1 MRYLFLFCLFLLLQS
16 SALQAQDLRWVKH
29 RTNTLCGPQMN
40 GRGYY
45 KDGRNKAAGYLA
57 RQFQELGL
65 TGLTP
70 DSSYYQNFT
79 FPVNTFPGQMY
90 VKIGK
95 QELTPGENYLID
107 ARSNGSN
114 GNNLRLTTVDFSK
127 QRVYAKIDSL
137 PQLLS
142 LVTPKHSGATLLLNL
157 DTICKKLDI
166 PQRELLSR
174 LHKGAYLIPQ
184 KNKLI
189 WTVATDTISATVF
202 YIADTALPK
211 KTKKLSYAAD
221 QKFLPQAPSKN
232 VMGYVPGT
240 ERPDSFIVFT
250 AHYDH
255 LGRMGHE
262 AVFPGASDNASGTAM
277 LLLLAN
283 YYAKNPQRY
292 SIVFIAFAGEE
303 AGLIGSRYFVN
314 HPQMPLENIRFLTN
328 IDIMGDATEG
338 ITVVNATKHP
348 KEFALLRSIN
358 EKEGLLPEVRERG
371 EAANSD
377 HYFFSK
383 EGVPAF
389 FFYSNSGPGFY
400 HDVYDKPGT
409 ISLNNFMQVSKLI
422 GAFAAR
428 LMGQPATSV
437 VEKAGE

>member
-1 MRYLFLFCLFLLLQS
+1 MRFLSIFCLFLFLQS
-16 SALQAQDLRWVKH
+16 SALQGQDIRWVKH
-29 RTNTLCGPQMN
+29 RINTLCGPQMN

-45 KDGRNKAAGYLA
+45 KDGRNKAAGYIS
-57 RQFQELGL
+57 RQFQEAGL
-65 TGLTP
+65 QGLTP
-70 DSSYYQNFT
+70 DSSFYQNFS
-79 FPVNTFPGQMY
+79 FPVNTFPGQML

-95 QELTPGENYLID
+95 KELTPGESYLID
-107 ARSNGSN
+107 ARSKGGG
-114 GNNLRLTTVDFSK
+114 GNNLHLSTVDFAK
-127 QRVYAKIDSL
+127 HRVYSKIDSL
-137 PQLLS
+137 PQLLQM
-142 LVTPKHSGATLLLNL
+142 VTPRHSGATLLLNL
-157 DTICKKLDI
+157 DTICKKLNI
-166 PQRELLSR
+166 PQRDLLAK
-174 LHKGAYLIPQ
+174 LYQGAYLIPQ

-211 KTKKLSYAAD
+211 KTKKLSYAAG
-221 QKFLPQAPSKN
+221 QKFLTQAPSKN

-314 HPQMPLENIRFLTN
+314 HPQIPLDHIRFLTN

-348 KEFALLRSIN
+348 KEFSLLQSIN
-358 EKEGLLPEVRERG
+358 EKEGYLPEVRERG

-377 HYFFSK
+377 HYFFS
-383 EGVPAF
+383 EAGVPAF
-389 FFYSNSGPGFY
+389 FLYSNSGPGFY

-409 ISLNNFMQVSKLI
+409 ISLNNFMKVSELI
-422 GAFAAR
+422 R
-428 LMGQPATSV
+428 LFVTRLTGPPTPAKGN
-437 VEKAGE
+437 E

>member
-1 MRYLFLFCLFLLLQS
+1 MRFLSIFCLFLFLQS
-16 SALQAQDLRWVKH
+16 SALQGQDIRWVKH
-29 RTNTLCGPQMN
+29 RINTLCGPQMN

-45 KDGRNKAAGYLA
+45 KDGRNKAAGYIS
-57 RQFQELGL
+57 RQFQEAGL
-65 TGLTP
+65 QGLTP
-70 DSSYYQNFT
+70 DSSFYQNFS
-79 FPVNTFPGQMY
+79 FPVNTFPGQML

-95 QELTPGENYLID
+95 KELTPGESYLID
-107 ARSNGSN
+107 ARSKGGG
-114 GNNLRLTTVDFSK
+114 GNNLHLSTVDFAK
-127 QRVYAKIDSL
+127 HRVYSKIDSL
-137 PQLLS
+137 PQLLQM
-142 LVTPKHSGATLLLNL
+142 VTPRHSGATLLLNL
-157 DTICKKLDI
+157 DTICKKLNI
-166 PQRELLSR
+166 PQRDLLAK
-174 LHKGAYLIPQ
+174 LYQGAYLIPQ

-211 KTKKLSYAAD
+211 KTKKLSYAAG
-221 QKFLPQAPSKN
+221 QKFLTQAPSKN

-314 HPQMPLENIRFLTN
+314 HPQIPLDHIRFLTN

-348 KEFALLRSIN
+348 KEFSLLQSIN
-358 EKEGLLPEVRERG
+358 EKEGYLPEVRERG

-377 HYFFSK
+377 HYFFS
-383 EGVPAF
+383 EAGVPAF

-409 ISLNNFMQVSKLI
+409 ISLNNFINVSELI
-422 GAFAAR
+422 R
-428 LMGQPATSV
+428 LFVTRLTGPPTPAKGS
-437 VEKAGE
+437 E